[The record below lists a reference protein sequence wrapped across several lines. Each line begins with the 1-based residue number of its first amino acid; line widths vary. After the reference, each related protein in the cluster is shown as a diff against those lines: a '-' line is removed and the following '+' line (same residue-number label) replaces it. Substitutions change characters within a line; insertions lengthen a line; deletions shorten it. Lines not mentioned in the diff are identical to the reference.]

1 MTGIIVF
8 TMQISKRSSIDVMI
22 KTPLNLDRLAWAL
35 ARIMAEAEGATVEAV
50 EIKKG
55 GKNDS

>member
-1 MTGIIVF
+1 MPKVE
-8 TMQISKRSSIDVMI
+8 I

-50 EIKKG
+50 EVKEAQT
-55 GKNDS
+55 